1 MVSANGSGS
10 APDGGDGQVR
20 NIQYAKF
27 RTDKAPTPGYS
38 AELISNRVDKQ
49 YYDNLEGQPYENASC
64 DTFLKLFRRNTAS
77 QPNAPFLGTR
87 EQLANNAQGKPVFG

>member
-20 NIQYAKF
+20 RIQYAKF

-38 AELISNRVDKQ
+38 AELISNRVDPQ
-49 YYDNLEGQPYENASC
+49 YYDNLEGQPYDNASC

-87 EQLANNAQGKPVFG
+87 EQLPNNAQGKPVFG